1 MVKDVRGVDRTGL
14 EVAETELS
22 SKRAPRRTVIDTVRV
37 GDWGEVEYRHRMSCG
52 HTIVRKRS
60 SKAPVLAC
68 LDCLKAAM
76 FAKGTVAVTP
86 AVRDDDPFERFEA
99 PINDLAV
106 QSSLANLLGV
116 MPESVDLVL
125 DENGNIRYGMIFLS
139 SDDISRLVAK
149 T

>member
-1 MVKDVRGVDRTGL
+1 M
-14 EVAETELS
+14 AEAELT
-22 SKRAPRRTVIDTVRV
+22 SKRAPRRSVIETVRV

-52 HTIVRKRS
+52 HTIVRKRL

-68 LDCLKAAM
+68 IDCLKAAM
-76 FAKGTVAVTP
+76 FAKGQVASP
-86 AVRDDDPFERFEA
+86 KQFDDSDPFERFEA
-99 PINDLAV
+99 PINDMAV

-139 SDDISRLVAK
+139 ADEIARL
-149 T
+149 TTES